1 MISMTNI
8 QQLLQ
13 REPAA
18 PAATNSA
25 QSGFAE
31 TYAQAAESALQSAT
45 TTSRE
50 QSAEPTSDRPVE
62 TIQPQH
68 NRPKWMALFND
79 EAPAPSVAAA
89 PLMTEQPIDP
99 AQTDAMPALQAVAV
113 ALPQLAQTTTNK
125 PVNTQPTVTEQ
136 PIDPKQTD
144 ATPTLQAV
152 PVAEPQLASTNAS
165 KPVAGQPTMTEQ
177 PVVTSQ
183 TDKVTTDLKAT
194 VTNPAQAVVVA
205 PTKTNTQQPVVTE
218 HAQTAAVATQKLT
231 VEQIATATEVATKA
245 VSGIATSPTQ
255 NAQVVMQV
263 AAQAKVNG
271 GELKFTSHAPN
282 NANPQAP
289 VEQVVAVRTAPMP
302 TPTLHAESPQP
313 LTPAATQPMPQR
325 SDLAIELPQAP
336 ELMRQN
342 ATAATPQEQMLTA
355 QAAKELPITE
365 SAKFIIADGANPN
378 SVNTTQSVAQSSSM
392 SQQPFIAD
400 TAGTAPQLTAKLGT
414 QAWQQQL
421 SQQVS
426 QLVLQSDQSV
436 ALRLHP
442 AELGSLM
449 VQMKVDDGAAQ
460 LSIQSGNAQ
469 VRQALEQALPQ
480 LREALANQGIDLG
493 QTHVGSQSTR
503 DFGQQSERHPA
514 GQHENASDS
523 LIAAD
528 NTDNDPTPVAPSKAP
543 AGTLD
548 LYA

>member
-18 PAATNSA
+18 PTASSSA

-31 TYAQAAESALQSAT
+31 TYAQAAESALQNAT
-45 TTSRE
+45 TTPRE
-50 QSAEPTSDRPVE
+50 QSAASTSDRPVE
-62 TIQPQH
+62 STQQLH

-79 EAPAPSVAAA
+79 EAPAPSVAPA

-99 AQTDAMPALQAVAV
+99 AQTDATSTLQAVAV
-113 ALPQLAQTTTNK
+113 AAPQLA
-125 PVNTQPTVTEQ
+125 P
-136 PIDPKQTD
+136 
-144 ATPTLQAV
+144 
-152 PVAEPQLASTNAS
+152 TNAS

-194 VTNPAQAVVVA
+194 VTNPAQAVAVA
-205 PTKTNTQQPVVTE
+205 STKTNAEQPVMKE
-218 HAQTAAVATQKLT
+218 HAKAATATTQKLT
-231 VEQIATATEVATKA
+231 AEQIATATEVATKA
-245 VSGIATSPTQ
+245 VSGTATSTTQ
-255 NAQVVMQV
+255 NTQVVMQA
-263 AAQAKVNG
+263 AAQAKVNE
-271 GELKFTSHAPN
+271 GELKFTNHAPTK
-282 NANPQAP
+282 ANPTAP
-289 VEQVVAVRTAPMP
+289 VEQVVSSATAPVPQVAAVKVAPMP
-302 TPTLHAESPQP
+302 TQTSHAEPPPP
-313 LTPAATQPMPQR
+313 LTPAAAQPMPQR

-355 QAAKELPITE
+355 QLAKELPVTE
-365 SAKFIIADGANPN
+365 SAKFTIADGANPN
-378 SVNTTQSVAQSSSM
+378 SMNATQSVAQSSSM
-392 SQQPFIAD
+392 SQQSFVAD
-400 TAGTAPQLTAKLGT
+400 TASTAPQLTAKLGT

-493 QTHVGSQSTR
+493 QTHVGSQSAR
-503 DFGQQSERHPA
+503 DFGQQSERHQA

>member
-18 PAATNSA
+18 PATTSSA

-31 TYAQAAESALQSAT
+31 TYAQAAESALQNAT
-45 TTSRE
+45 KTSRE
-50 QSAEPTSDRPVE
+50 KSAAPTSDRPVE
-62 TIQPQH
+62 TTQQQH

-79 EAPAPSVAAA
+79 EAPAPSVATA

-99 AQTDAMPALQAVAV
+99 AQTDATPTLQAVAV
-113 ALPQLAQTTTNK
+113 AAPQLA
-125 PVNTQPTVTEQ
+125 P
-136 PIDPKQTD
+136 
-144 ATPTLQAV
+144 
-152 PVAEPQLASTNAS
+152 TNAS
-165 KPVAGQPTMTEQ
+165 KPVNGQPTMTEQ
-177 PVVTSQ
+177 PVATSQ
-183 TDKVTTDLKAT
+183 TDKAAADLKVT
-194 VTNPAQAVVVA
+194 VTNPAQAVAVTS
-205 PTKTNTQQPVVTE
+205 TKTNAEQPVVTE
-218 HAQTAAVATQKLT
+218 HAKTATIATQKLT
-231 VEQIATATEVATKA
+231 AEQIAVATEVATKA
-245 VSGIATSPTQ
+245 VSGTATSTSQ
-255 NAQVVMQV
+255 NAQLVTQ
-263 AAQAKVNG
+263 AATQTKVNG
-271 GELKFTSHAPN
+271 GELKFTSHAPTK
-282 NANPQAP
+282 ANPKAP
-289 VEQVVAVRTAPMP
+289 APQVAAVKVAPMP
-302 TPTLHAESPQP
+302 THAPHTESPQP
-313 LTPAATQPMPQR
+313 ITPVAAQPMPQR
-325 SDLAIELPQAP
+325 SDLAIELPQSP

-355 QAAKELPITE
+355 QVAKELPIAE

-378 SVNTTQSVAQSSSM
+378 SMNATQSVAQSSSM
-392 SQQPFIAD
+392 SQQSFVAD
-400 TAGTAPQLTAKLGT
+400 TASTAPQLTAKLGT

-493 QTHVGSQSTR
+493 QTHVGSQSAR
-503 DFGQQSERHPA
+503 DFGQQSERHQA
-514 GQHENASDS
+514 GQRENASDS